1 MYFTIWSY
9 CCRISSQL
17 IVLVDSTGA
26 RCGQQSSSLAAG
38 RYSFA
43 EPMLFSRGISLKSS
57 MWAKAK
63 PTMDAPW
70 VSVYCRSRSMS
81 VQCRRTPSIIE
92 VTSEAEQDL
101 SWE

>member
-1 MYFTIWSY
+1 
-9 CCRISSQL
+9 L

-26 RCGQQSSSLAAG
+26 RFGQFSPSPAAA

-43 EPMLFSRGISLKSS
+43 EPMFFSLGMSLKSS
-57 MWAKAK
+57 IRAKAK
-63 PTMDAPW
+63 PTMDVPW
-70 VSVYCRSRSMS
+70 VSVYCRSTSMS

-92 VTSEAEQDL
+92 ATSEAEQDL